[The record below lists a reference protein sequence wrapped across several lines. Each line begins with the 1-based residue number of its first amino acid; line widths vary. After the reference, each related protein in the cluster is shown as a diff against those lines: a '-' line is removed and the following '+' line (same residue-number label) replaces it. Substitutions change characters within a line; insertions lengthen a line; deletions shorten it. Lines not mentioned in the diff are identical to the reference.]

1 VKLKDKVAIVTGAGG
16 GIGRATALLFAREG
30 ASVVVVDVKDEP
42 ARETASLIKE
52 AGGRA
57 TALVADV
64 SSSDDVK
71 RMIEATVA
79 TLGVPTVLFNNAG
92 LSPSFPKPA
101 LVNITEESFDRII
114 AVNLRGVWLGMKHA
128 IPYMIKAGGGSI
140 VNTASIAALV
150 ACNSAEYAAS
160 KAGVLALTRVA
171 AQEYGPFNIRVN
183 AICPGATATPM
194 ATRFA
199 AANPAGSAA
208 SDPKRLERM
217 GVLGRFAVPEE
228 MAKAALFLASDDAS
242 YATGATFV
250 IDGGWTIMALEG
262 NAHYTPEPP
271 NH

>member
-1 VKLKDKVAIVTGAGG
+1 MRLNGKIAVITGAGS
-16 GIGRATALLFAREG
+16 GIGRATATRFAAEG
-30 ASVVVVDVKDEP
+30 ACLVIGDRNAERLEEVAGVIRSAGGTVVS
-42 ARETASLIKE
+42 TAGDISRKEVAESLIE
-52 AGGRA
+52 LAIENHGRIDV
-57 TALVADV
+57 LV
-64 SSSDDVK
+64 
-71 RMIEATVA
+71 
-79 TLGVPTVLFNNAG
+79 NNAG
-92 LSPSFPKPA
+92 IMDHFQGVGELSDEIWRRVFATNVDAPMYTSRRTVP
-101 LVNITEESFDRII
+101 
-114 AVNLRGVWLGMKHA
+114 H
-128 IPYMIKAGGGSI
+128 MIQQGGGSI

-194 ATRFA
+194 ARRFA

-262 NAHYTPEPP
+262 GAHYTPEP
-271 NH
+271 